1 MADSGAGGGKSGSK
15 NRRRSPREK
24 EKKKK
29 LQQGATTS
37 GAQDED
43 VEEESPVAR
52 FERELAW
59 CVDQLE
65 AGLQNMKPDDKQ
77 MRDTMKI
84 LHTLKSPKASM
95 PKKRQMMWAVFGDY
109 RKKILEEERKSKQAF
124 KRMKLEPATQ
134 QTDSGRFFRK
144 STANKGTF
152 YVFNTEDSSEQRPQS
167 EAELNVTF
175 ESSDAEFKFNFPV
188 DSSKSDGV
196 EIEDSKDDGID
207 GGIEEGSKVKV
218 DSSDGQPFQF
228 NFAGLKIEPDP
239 QDASSS

>member
-1 MADSGAGGGKSGSK
+1 MADAGTDGGKSKNK
-15 NRRRSPREK
+15 NRRRREK

-29 LQQGATTS
+29 QHQGATTS

-65 AGLQNMKPDDKQ
+65 AGLQNMKPDEKQ
-77 MRDTMKI
+77 MKDTMKI

-109 RKKILEEERKSKQAF
+109 RKKILEEERKSKQAI

-144 STANKGTF
+144 STANKGTCF
-152 YVFNTEDSSEQRPQS
+152 LFSSEGSPEERPQS
-167 EAELNVTF
+167 EAEVNVTF

-188 DSSKSDGV
+188 DNSTSNGEQIGNANDENLAGN
-196 EIEDSKDDGID
+196 
-207 GGIEEGSKVKV
+207 IEEGSNVKV
-218 DSSDGQPFQF
+218 VSSDGQPFQF

-239 QDASSS
+239 QEASSS

>member
-1 MADSGAGGGKSGSK
+1 MADAGAGGGKSGNK
-15 NRRRSPREK
+15 NRRRREK

-52 FERELAW
+52 FERELTW

-109 RKKILEEERKSKQAF
+109 RKKILEEERKSKQ
-124 KRMKLEPATQ
+124 
-134 QTDSGRFFRK
+134 GG
-144 STANKGTF
+144 N
-152 YVFNTEDSSEQRPQS
+152 SS
-167 EAELNVTF
+167 
-175 ESSDAEFKFNFPV
+175 
-188 DSSKSDGV
+188 
-196 EIEDSKDDGID
+196 I
-207 GGIEEGSKVKV
+207 
-218 DSSDGQPFQF
+218 
-228 NFAGLKIEPDP
+228 
-239 QDASSS
+239 

>member
-1 MADSGAGGGKSGSK
+1 MADAGSGGGTSKNK
-15 NRRRSPREK
+15 NRRRREK

-29 LQQGATTS
+29 LQQGATNS

-43 VEEESPVAR
+43 VEEESPAAK

-84 LHTLKSPKASM
+84 LHTLKSQKASM

-109 RKKILEEERKSKQAF
+109 RRKILEEEQKSKQAI

-134 QTDSGRFFRK
+134 QTDSGRFFRR
-144 STANKGTF
+144 STASKGTCF
-152 YVFNTEDSSEQRPQS
+152 LFSTEGSSEQRPQS
-167 EAELNVTF
+167 EAEVNMTF
-175 ESSDAEFKFNFPV
+175 ESSDAEFKFNFPM
-188 DSSKSDGV
+188 DNSKSDV
-196 EIEDSKDDGID
+196 EIENAKD
-207 GGIEEGSKVKV
+207 GGLSGSIEEGSKVKV

-228 NFAGLKIEPDP
+228 NFAGLKIEPDT